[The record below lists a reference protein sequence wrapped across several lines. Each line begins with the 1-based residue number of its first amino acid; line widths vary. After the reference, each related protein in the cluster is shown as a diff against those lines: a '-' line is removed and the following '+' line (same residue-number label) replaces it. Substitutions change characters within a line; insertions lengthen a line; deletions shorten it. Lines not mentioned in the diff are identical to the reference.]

1 MATQREKRHE
11 LKTIKQERNQ
21 KIREEI
27 NRQVC
32 KDIVK
37 RHQDKAKELWVQHK
51 ESIQKQSSPGP
62 AEYSTQINKFTSA
75 FTGEG
80 ITCSFGLGPRL
91 PANTSLFDRTLALK
105 KLKDRKASI

>member
-1 MATQREKRHE
+1 MNKDKLYQSTVRQVLAPKLRTTPFLQQSISTRMEQIKSMATQREKRHE

-62 AEYSTQINKFTSA
+62 AEYST
-75 FTGEG
+75 
-80 ITCSFGLGPRL
+80 
-91 PANTSLFDRTLALK
+91 
-105 KLKDRKASI
+105 